1 MTLKEIKEDKMEY
14 KYSLIVSQC
23 YHQHHQFIVKMVPD
37 FVERAKKMLAE
48 LKEYKG
54 SKNTTYLGDLEWYKD
69 EEVHKRYNYNG
80 DEGDVYII
88 NSKTILSLIK
98 DFKRF
103 NRQEV
108 EGVKFSSGREV
119 WEHLYEKVESI
130 VKKYFEI
137 M

>member
-1 MTLKEIKEDKMEY
+1 MEY

-23 YHQHHQFIVKMVPD
+23 YHQHHQFIVMMVPD

-54 SKNTTYLGDLEWYKD
+54 SKNTTYLGDLQYYEDD
-69 EEVHKRYNYNG
+69 EIKRRYNYNG
-80 DEGDVYII
+80 DEGDIYII
-88 NSKTILSLIK
+88 NSKTILGLLE
-98 DFKRF
+98 DFKEYHGIEACAEAYEDR
-103 NRQEV
+103 
-108 EGVKFSSGREV
+108 REV
-119 WEHLYEKVESI
+119 WDHLYEKHDYEKVENI

>member
-1 MTLKEIKEDKMEY
+1 MEY

-37 FVERAKKMLAE
+37 FLERAKKMLAE

-69 EEVHKRYNYNG
+69 EEIHKRYNYNG
-80 DEGDVYII
+80 DEGDIYIV

-108 EGVKFSSGREV
+108 EKANFFSDREFQ
-119 WEHLYEKVESI
+119 EHLYEKHNYEKVENI

>member
-1 MTLKEIKEDKMEY
+1 MEY

-37 FVERAKKMLAE
+37 FLERAKKMLAE

-108 EGVKFSSGREV
+108 EGVKFSSGREFQ
-119 WEHLYEKVESI
+119 EHLYEKHNYEKIESI

-137 M
+137 L

>member
-1 MTLKEIKEDKMEY
+1 
-14 KYSLIVSQC
+14 
-23 YHQHHQFIVKMVPD
+23 MVPD
-37 FVERAKKMLAE
+37 FVERAKKMLTE

-80 DEGDVYII
+80 AEGDVYII

-108 EGVKFSSGREV
+108 EGIKVFSDREV
-119 WEHLYEKVESI
+119 WEHLYEKHDYKKVESI

>member
-1 MTLKEIKEDKMEY
+1 MEY

-37 FVERAKKMLAE
+37 FLERAKKMLAE

-69 EEVHKRYNYNG
+69 EKIHKRYNYNG
-80 DEGDVYII
+80 DEGDIYII

-98 DFKRF
+98 DFRRF

-108 EGVKFSSGREV
+108 ERANFFSDREFQ
-119 WEHLYEKVESI
+119 EHLYEKHNYEKVENI

>member
-1 MTLKEIKEDKMEY
+1 MEY

-37 FVERAKKMLAE
+37 FLERAKKMLAE

-103 NRQEV
+103 NSQEV

-119 WEHLYEKVESI
+119 WEHLYEKHDYEKVESI

>member
-1 MTLKEIKEDKMEY
+1 MEY

-37 FVERAKKMLAE
+37 FLERAKKMLAE

-69 EEVHKRYNYNG
+69 EEVYKRYNYNG
-80 DEGDVYII
+80 DEGDIYIV

-119 WEHLYEKVESI
+119 WEHLYEKHDYEKVESI

-137 M
+137 L